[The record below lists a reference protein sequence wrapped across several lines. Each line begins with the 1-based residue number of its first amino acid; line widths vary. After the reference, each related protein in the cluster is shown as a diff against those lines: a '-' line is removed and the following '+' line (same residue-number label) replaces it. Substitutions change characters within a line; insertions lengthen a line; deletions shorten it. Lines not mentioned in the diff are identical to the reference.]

1 MEGENVATMAAK
13 LRAAGMDLWTEG
25 GRVRGRMHA
34 GGAIPY
40 ATRQL
45 AEQFRDLGMIAVDFL
60 QHEALIEKPVDSPGE
75 SDGTGEIHELVGM
88 NAVEA
93 FSLGEFIKEGRGEL
107 IGNVLYHKPSG
118 LFDAKVR
125 FLKGWAD

>member
-1 MEGENVATMAAK
+1 MALTVGGCVSSLVEMGYSFSLRDDGSVSVKQPAK
-13 LRAAGMDLWTEG
+13 RNP
-25 GRVRGRMHA
+25 RG
-34 GGAIPY
+34 
-40 ATRQL
+40 
-45 AEQFRDLGMIAVDFL
+45 AEMVDFL
-60 QHEALIEKPVDSPGE
+60 KLHKLEFRAEVKARQEVQTQLALYPK

-88 NAVEA
+88 NAEEA

-107 IGNVLYHKPSG
+107 IGNVIYHKPSG

>member
-1 MEGENVATMAAK
+1 MVERLVSN
-13 LRAAGMDLWTEG
+13 LRNAGMVLWVED
-25 GRVRGRMHA
+25 GRVRGRMCD
-34 GGAIPY
+34 GGKIPY
-40 ATRQL
+40 EMRQW
-45 AEQFRDLGMIAVDFL
+45 AEQLRDLGMIAVHFL
-60 QHEALIEKPVDSPGE
+60 QHEALVDKPANSPVE
-75 SDGTGEIHELVGM
+75 PDGTGEIHELVGM
-88 NAVEA
+88 SAEEA

>member
-1 MEGENVATMAAK
+1 LEGANVAAIAAK
-13 LRAAGMDLWTEG
+13 LRAAGMDLWVED
-25 GRVRGRMHA
+25 GRVRGRMGD
-34 GGAIPY
+34 GGKIPY

-60 QHEALIEKPVDSPGE
+60 QHEALIGKPVDSPVE
-75 SDGTGEIHELVGM
+75 PDGTGEIHELVGM
-88 NAVEA
+88 NAVET

-107 IGNVLYHKPSG
+107 IGNVLYHKPTG